1 MSKIKL
7 TNVLK
12 LSVSEQLKLV
22 EMIWDSISE
31 FLEAIPMTEK
41 QSEELDNR
49 LEDYA
54 NNPGGNI
61 SWEQAKIMILNRK

>member
-1 MSKIKL
+1 MS
-7 TNVLK
+7 NVLK
-12 LSVSEQLKLV
+12 LTVSERLKLV

-31 FLEAIPMTEK
+31 FPEAIPMTEK

-49 LEDYA
+49 LEDYE

-61 SWEQAKIMILNRK
+61 SWEQAKKMILNRK